1 MRWQKSDRW
10 ESLSGEAKMKG
21 GNHEISPLLSCAA
34 GAEIGSRD
42 EKKQMEKQDVPNAR
56 DEIRKLQ
63 NALKGKAEDSS
74 FADGIR
80 AKKTRVGG
88 NGQNANGI
96 KSNGKVNQANTQDK
110 DMKE

>member
-1 MRWQKSDRW
+1 MSRAV
-10 ESLSGEAKMKG
+10 E
-21 GNHEISPLLSCAA
+21 
-34 GAEIGSRD
+34 AEIGSRV

-63 NALKGKAEDSS
+63 EALKGKAEDPG

-96 KSNGKVNQANTQDK
+96 KSNGKVDQANTQDK
-110 DMKE
+110 DRKNNKT